1 MSGERRRAIEARV
14 AAAAARLEKEGRYTA
29 TRRCIQHGKV
39 SVYAHCVSVA
49 DTACVLAETLHLRV
63 NERALI
69 RGALLHDY
77 FLYDWHDKANGHHWH
92 GFTHPGTALYNA
104 SEDWKL
110 TPVEREIIKKHMF
123 PLTPIPPTCREAW
136 LVCLADKICAAK
148 ETTGG
153 TQYTISYNP
162 VSRTGITKDNL
173 LKLKVLHPDI
183 YDEYVTVSESRRFSI
198 KAKAADEAA

>member
-77 FLYDWHDKANGHHWH
+77 FLYDWHDK
-92 GFTHPGTALYNA
+92 PTA
-104 SEDWKL
+104 
-110 TPVEREIIKKHMF
+110 
-123 PLTPIPPTCREAW
+123 
-136 LVCLADKICAAK
+136 
-148 ETTGG
+148 TTGTVLP
-153 TQYTISYNP
+153 TQAPPCTTQARIGS
-162 VSRTGITKDNL
+162 
-173 LKLKVLHPDI
+173 
-183 YDEYVTVSESRRFSI
+183 
-198 KAKAADEAA
+198 

>member
-1 MSGERRRAIEARV
+1 MSRERRRAIEARV

-77 FLYDWHDKANGHHWH
+77 FLYDWHEKDKSHRLH
-92 GFTHPGTALYNA
+92 GFYHPSTALRNA
-104 SEDWKL
+104 KEDFDL
-110 TPVEREIIKKHMF
+110 NPIEENMIARHMF
-123 PLTPIPPTCREAW
+123 PLTPIPPRYKEAW
-136 LVCLADKICAAK
+136 ILCLADKYCATV
-148 ETTGG
+148 ET
-153 TQYTISYNP
+153 
-162 VSRTGITKDNL
+162 L
-173 LKLKVLHPDI
+173 LPLLMWKVL
-183 YDEYVTVSESRRFSI
+183 RARMI
-198 KAKAADEAA
+198 KALFLS

>member
-49 DTACVLAETLHLRV
+49 DTACVLAETLHLHV

-77 FLYDWHDKANGHHWH
+77 FCM
-92 GFTHPGTALYNA
+92 TGT
-104 SEDWKL
+104 
-110 TPVEREIIKKHMF
+110 IK
-123 PLTPIPPTCREAW
+123 PTA
-136 LVCLADKICAAK
+136 
-148 ETTGG
+148 TTGTVLP
-153 TQYTISYNP
+153 TQAPPCTTQARIGS
-162 VSRTGITKDNL
+162 
-173 LKLKVLHPDI
+173 
-183 YDEYVTVSESRRFSI
+183 
-198 KAKAADEAA
+198 

>member
-92 GFTHPGTALYNA
+92 GFTHSGTALHNA

-110 TPVEREIIKKHMF
+110 TPVERDIIKKHMF

-153 TQYTISYNP
+153 IY
-162 VSRTGITKDNL
+162 G
-173 LKLKVLHPDI
+173 KLP
-183 YDEYVTVSESRRFSI
+183 FA
-198 KAKAADEAA
+198 AKHNAQDK

>member
-69 RGALLHDY
+69 RGALLHCM
-77 FLYDWHDKANGHHWH
+77 
-92 GFTHPGTALYNA
+92 TGT
-104 SEDWKL
+104 
-110 TPVEREIIKKHMF
+110 IK
-123 PLTPIPPTCREAW
+123 PTA
-136 LVCLADKICAAK
+136 
-148 ETTGG
+148 TTGTVLP
-153 TQYTISYNP
+153 TQAPPCTTQARIGS
-162 VSRTGITKDNL
+162 
-173 LKLKVLHPDI
+173 
-183 YDEYVTVSESRRFSI
+183 
-198 KAKAADEAA
+198 

>member
-49 DTACVLAETLHLRV
+49 DTACILAETLHVHV

-92 GFTHPGTALYNA
+92 GFTHPGTALHNA
-104 SEDWKL
+104 RLEADPGGAGDHQKAH
-110 TPVEREIIKKHMF
+110 V
-123 PLTPIPPTCREAW
+123 PLNPHPTH
-136 LVCLADKICAAK
+136 L
-148 ETTGG
+148 
-153 TQYTISYNP
+153 P
-162 VSRTGITKDNL
+162 
-173 LKLKVLHPDI
+173 
-183 YDEYVTVSESRRFSI
+183 
-198 KAKAADEAA
+198 

>member
-92 GFTHPGTALYNA
+92 GFTHPGTALHNA
-104 SEDWKL
+104 SEAMGGL
-110 TPVEREIIKKHMF
+110 VFIAAAALLPCSG
-123 PLTPIPPTCREAW
+123 PLF

-153 TQYTISYNP
+153 IY
-162 VSRTGITKDNL
+162 G
-173 LKLKVLHPDI
+173 KLP
-183 YDEYVTVSESRRFSI
+183 FA
-198 KAKAADEAA
+198 AKHNAQDK

>member
-1 MSGERRRAIEARV
+1 M

-77 FLYDWHDKANGHHWH
+77 FLYDWHDKANGHH
-92 GFTHPGTALYNA
+92 
-104 SEDWKL
+104 
-110 TPVEREIIKKHMF
+110 
-123 PLTPIPPTCREAW
+123 
-136 LVCLADKICAAK
+136 
-148 ETTGG
+148 
-153 TQYTISYNP
+153 
-162 VSRTGITKDNL
+162 
-173 LKLKVLHPDI
+173 
-183 YDEYVTVSESRRFSI
+183 
-198 KAKAADEAA
+198 

>member
-92 GFTHPGTALYNA
+92 GFTHPGTALHNA

-110 TPVEREIIKKHMF
+110 TPMEREIIK
-123 PLTPIPPTCREAW
+123 LLEARYR
-136 LVCLADKICAAK
+136 AK
-148 ETTGG
+148 DRGE
-153 TQYTISYNP
+153 
-162 VSRTGITKDNL
+162 R
-173 LKLKVLHPDI
+173 
-183 YDEYVTVSESRRFSI
+183 
-198 KAKAADEAA
+198 

>member
-77 FLYDWHDKANGHHWH
+77 FLYDWHNKANGHH
-92 GFTHPGTALYNA
+92 
-104 SEDWKL
+104 
-110 TPVEREIIKKHMF
+110 
-123 PLTPIPPTCREAW
+123 
-136 LVCLADKICAAK
+136 
-148 ETTGG
+148 
-153 TQYTISYNP
+153 
-162 VSRTGITKDNL
+162 
-173 LKLKVLHPDI
+173 
-183 YDEYVTVSESRRFSI
+183 
-198 KAKAADEAA
+198 

>member
-14 AAAAARLEKEGRYTA
+14 AAAAARLEKEGHYTA

-92 GFTHPGTALYNA
+92 GFTHPGTALHNA

-110 TPVEREIIKKHMF
+110 TPVSVGQNVSQGDVIGH
-123 PLTPIPPTCREAW
+123 
-136 LVCLADKICAAK
+136 VG
-148 ETTGG
+148 TTGNSTG
-153 TQYTISYNP
+153 NHLHLELRVNGARTNP
-162 VSRTGITKDNL
+162 LN
-173 LKLKVLHPDI
+173 
-183 YDEYVTVSESRRFSI
+183 YVPH
-198 KAKAADEAA
+198 

>member
-1 MSGERRRAIEARV
+1 V

-92 GFTHPGTALYNA
+92 GFTHPGTALHNA

-136 LVCLADKICAAK
+136 LVCLADKICAANAAAVPQLPERCLSRK
-148 ETTGG
+148 AGIVRCCLNVLYAENPKARCRVDIGLLAF
-153 TQYTISYNP
+153 YTERGKIRN
-162 VSRTGITKDNL
+162 
-173 LKLKVLHPDI
+173 
-183 YDEYVTVSESRRFSI
+183 
-198 KAKAADEAA
+198 

>member
-77 FLYDWHDKANGHHWH
+77 FLYDWHNPDNGHRLH
-92 GFTHPGTALYNA
+92 GFSHPYTSIKNA
-104 SEDWKL
+104 KRDYSITK
-110 TPVEREIIKKHMF
+110 READIIVKHMF
-123 PLTPIPPTCREAW
+123 PLTIVPPQTKEAW
-136 LVCLADKICAAK
+136 IVCLADKICAGE
-148 ETTGG
+148 ETIKG
-153 TQYTISYNP
+153 IRKRKRRK
-162 VSRTGITKDNL
+162 SR
-173 LKLKVLHPDI
+173 
-183 YDEYVTVSESRRFSI
+183 
-198 KAKAADEAA
+198 

>member
-1 MSGERRRAIEARV
+1 MSRYKKEIVKHLSALMQEGPIE
-14 AAAAARLEKEGRYTA
+14 ENKNY
-29 TRRCIQHGKV
+29 IQHGDV
-39 SVYAHCVSVA
+39 TVFEHCIAVA
-49 DTACVLAETLHLRV
+49 EYSCRIAEFLHLSV
-63 NERALI
+63 NRKVLI

-92 GFTHPGTALYNA
+92 GFTHPGTALHNA

-153 TQYTISYNP
+153 IY
-162 VSRTGITKDNL
+162 G
-173 LKLKVLHPDI
+173 KLP
-183 YDEYVTVSESRRFSI
+183 FA
-198 KAKAADEAA
+198 AKHNAQDK

>member
-77 FLYDWHDKANGHHWH
+77 FLYDWHNQDNGHRLH
-92 GFTHPGTALYNA
+92 GFSHPYTSLKNA
-104 SEDWKL
+104 KRDYSITK
-110 TPVEREIIKKHMF
+110 READIIVKHMF
-123 PLTPIPPTCREAW
+123 PLTIVPP
-136 LVCLADKICAAK
+136 
-148 ETTGG
+148 
-153 TQYTISYNP
+153 Q
-162 VSRTGITKDNL
+162 TK
-173 LKLKVLHPDI
+173 
-183 YDEYVTVSESRRFSI
+183 
-198 KAKAADEAA
+198 

>member
-92 GFTHPGTALYNA
+92 GFTHPGTALHNA

-136 LVCLADKICAAK
+136 LVCLADKILCRQGDDRRNLWQAA
-148 ETTGG
+148 
-153 TQYTISYNP
+153 
-162 VSRTGITKDNL
+162 VCR
-173 LKLKVLHPDI
+173 
-183 YDEYVTVSESRRFSI
+183 
-198 KAKAADEAA
+198 EA

>member
-77 FLYDWHDKANGHHWH
+77 FLYDWHNTDNGHRLH
-92 GFTHPGTALYNA
+92 GFSHPYTSLKNA
-104 SEDWKL
+104 KRDYSITK
-110 TPVEREIIKKHMF
+110 
-123 PLTPIPPTCREAW
+123 REA
-136 LVCLADKICAAK
+136 
-148 ETTGG
+148 
-153 TQYTISYNP
+153 
-162 VSRTGITKDNL
+162 
-173 LKLKVLHPDI
+173 DI
-183 YDEYVTVSESRRFSI
+183 IV
-198 KAKAADEAA
+198 

>member
-63 NERALI
+63 NERALL

-77 FLYDWHDKANGHHWH
+77 FLYDWHNPDNGHRLH
-92 GFTHPGTALYNA
+92 GFSHPYTSLKNA
-104 SEDWKL
+104 KRDYSITK
-110 TPVEREIIKKHMF
+110 READIIVKHMF
-123 PLTPIPPTCREAW
+123 PLTIVPPQTKEAW
-136 LVCLADKICAAK
+136 IVCLADKICAGE
-148 ETTGG
+148 ETIKG
-153 TQYTISYNP
+153 IRKRKRRK
-162 VSRTGITKDNL
+162 SR
-173 LKLKVLHPDI
+173 
-183 YDEYVTVSESRRFSI
+183 
-198 KAKAADEAA
+198 